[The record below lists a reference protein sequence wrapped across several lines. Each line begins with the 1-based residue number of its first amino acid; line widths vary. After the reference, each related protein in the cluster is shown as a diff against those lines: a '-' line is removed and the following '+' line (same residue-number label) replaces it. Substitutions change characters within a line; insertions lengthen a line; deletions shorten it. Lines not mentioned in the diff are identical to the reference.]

1 MGLDI
6 YAGTLTRYYTQNWKN
21 VAQQWAE
28 ANGYTFT
35 RAAPNG
41 EPEAVDVISAEE
53 IQEEAACW
61 RDKIL
66 RAIAPEGQEPLPA
79 WEENGEKPYYTDKP
93 DWDALN
99 ALLLFAACK
108 MYGETV
114 PALFDKGG
122 TFEDYPVSQRA
133 YGDER
138 MRWSLFSGAVF
149 WLPIAEP
156 LYTQAPLPTGEQV
169 IVSTVGAL
177 KGELEKIND
186 LSWQASEEVIL
197 SWAGTEGQ
205 SSAAVESA
213 ERQQAADNE
222 RRQYSTESLAKCA
235 YSMTWRAV
243 RFSETHGV
251 PILLDFDRSRNW
263 LADGRLCSE

>member
-35 RAAPNG
+35 RVAPNG

-53 IQEEAACW
+53 IQEEAVRW

-99 ALLLFAACK
+99 ALLL
-108 MYGETV
+108 
-114 PALFDKGG
+114 
-122 TFEDYPVSQRA
+122 
-133 YGDER
+133 
-138 MRWSLFSGAVF
+138 
-149 WLPIAEP
+149 
-156 LYTQAPLPTGEQV
+156 
-169 IVSTVGAL
+169 
-177 KGELEKIND
+177 
-186 LSWQASEEVIL
+186 
-197 SWAGTEGQ
+197 
-205 SSAAVESA
+205 
-213 ERQQAADNE
+213 
-222 RRQYSTESLAKCA
+222 
-235 YSMTWRAV
+235 
-243 RFSETHGV
+243 
-251 PILLDFDRSRNW
+251 
-263 LADGRLCSE
+263 

>member
-28 ANGYTFT
+28 ANGYTFK
-35 RAAPNG
+35 RIVPNG

-53 IQEEAACW
+53 IQAEAARW

-66 RAIAPEGQEPLPA
+66 RAIAPEGHDPLPA
-79 WEENGEKPYYTDKP
+79 WEEDDTKPYYTDKP
-93 DWDALN
+93 DWDAMN

-108 MYGETV
+108 MYGEEV
-114 PALFDKGG
+114 PPLFDNGG

-138 MRWSLFSGAVF
+138 MRWSLFNGAVC
-149 WLPIAEP
+149 WLPVAEP
-156 LYTQAPLPTGEQV
+156 LSAQAPLPTGEQV

-177 KGELEKIND
+177 KEELERIND
-186 LSWQASEEVIL
+186 LSWQADEETIL
-197 SWAGTEGQ
+197 AWAGSEGR
-205 SSAAVESA
+205 STAAVESA
-213 ERQQAADNE
+213 ERQRFADSE
-222 RRQYSTESLAKCA
+222 HRQYSTESLAKCA
-235 YSMTWRAV
+235 YSMAWRAV
-243 RFSETHGV
+243 RFSEEHSV
-251 PILLDFDRSRNW
+251 PILLDFDRGENW
-263 LADGRLCSE
+263 LANGKHAAE